1 MINLSF
7 DIVYKKLLHRLGN
20 AEINNT
26 FYTIVVLARPEVVND
41 NNLGYI
47 DEPFVLTNDV
57 AQVSHTPA

>member
-7 DIVYKKLLHRLGN
+7 DIVDKKLLDRLGN
-20 AEINNT
+20 AEIKNT

-47 DEPFVLTNDV
+47 DEP
-57 AQVSHTPA
+57 